1 MLRTSSLLILVCLF
15 PRALPAQ
22 TADNVLLL
30 VNENSED
37 SKSVARVVVSLLID
51 EMGQLMKSEIKSGPK
66 ELAQAVLKAVQQWR
80 FEPQL
85 VNGRPEVSR
94 LSLTFN
100 SKLRDTP

>member
-1 MLRTSSLLILVCLF
+1 MRPARPILTTPILY
-15 PRALPAQ
+15 PEARPGRAEG
-22 TADNVLLL
+22 T
-30 VNENSED
+30 
-37 SKSVARVVVSLLID
+37 VVVSLLID

-66 ELAQAVLKAVQQWR
+66 VLAQAVLKAVQQWS